1 MREFFLKVCNTIHSV
16 KVIVDLG
23 LDVRAADFAF
33 TNPQEPFF
41 VIVALQQLHADK
53 CIPRLRCELNLLSG
67 QFTRVF
73 LIDGD
78 IFELAL
84 RINFELRHNVF
95 FAKSFS
101 LLCLLFKFVK
111 FRFRA

>member
-1 MREFFLKVCNTIHSV
+1 MRKFLLKVGNTIHSV

-23 LDVRAADFAF
+23 LNVRAANFAF

-41 VIVALQQLHADK
+41 VVVALQQLHADK
-53 CIPRLRCELNLLSG
+53 CIPRLRREFNLLSR

-73 LIDGD
+73 LIDGY

-95 FAKSFS
+95 FSQSFS
-101 LLCLLFKFVK
+101 LLCLFFKFVK
-111 FRFRA
+111 LRFRT